1 MEQTNFISVPE
12 QITPEFLHL
21 VLDMENAGYRKLALT
36 WLIKQNID
44 APSASFPL
52 WDQNHNW
59 NMGTKYFSENLDI
72 CINLINNL
80 ISETASER
88 VISNGIRIFKQ
99 MLSDNFQKKIVF
111 HHLVYLLSN
120 LNLETAN
127 FAECLQ
133 SLSEFASSE
142 MIEEVP
148 FLISVSED
156 TPATL
161 DLALAILLDAQANGE
176 VGRVNLYPKLEHALR
191 EMSTKDKGLNQKI
204 FEILLQ
210 AADLKTLKALIYW
223 AEKIDKL
230 QPFWDNAFQRWN
242 EFFVKMIHTANLQ
255 DLELLSDCASVFT
268 PDYGC
273 IAFRKLLTQFDN
285 QQLLMKYCTY
295 FTNEANGYPANEME
309 YLNTLMTPT
318 NAADIMSKIFSLL
331 PLRKYEAATISQYLT
346 WLEIQSNHFDPR
358 FNIIEISKLI
368 NSIIEISGVLQQYHD
383 ESFSVCQSIIGK
395 LLRSRANEPD
405 DCAYITLNSFYVS
418 DKYWKTFFQYWPCK
432 EAEFQQKFLD
442 ELDSLPRPLT
452 SFKNSRGEDIV
463 SYFCKNFSIEEAKTA
478 EQQFFEK
485 LQNLFRI

>member
-1 MEQTNFISVPE
+1 MEQINFISIPE

-21 VLDMENAGYRKLALT
+21 VLDMDNADYRKLALT

-59 NMGTKYFSENLDI
+59 NIGTKYFSENLNI
-72 CINLINNL
+72 SINLINFL

-88 VISNGIRIFKQ
+88 VICNGIRIFKQ
-99 MLSDNFQKKIVF
+99 ILADNFQKKIVF

-120 LNLETAN
+120 LDLKTAN
-127 FAECLQ
+127 FAECFQ
-133 SLSEFASSE
+133 ILSEFATSE

-148 FLISVSED
+148 FLISASED
-156 TPATL
+156 TAATL

-176 VGRVNLYPKLEHALR
+176 VEKVNRHPELENALR
-191 EMSTKDKGLNQKI
+191 EMSTKDQSLNQKI

-242 EFFVKMIHTANLQ
+242 EFFVKMIHTDNLQ
-255 DLELLSDCASVFT
+255 DLEILSDCASVFT
-268 PDYGC
+268 PDFGC

-285 QQLLMKYCTY
+285 QQLLMKYCDY
-295 FTNEANGYPANEME
+295 FINESNGYPANEME
-309 YLNTLMTPT
+309 YLNTLMTNS
-318 NAADIMSKIFSLL
+318 NAADIMCKVSSLL
-331 PLRKYEAATISQYLT
+331 PLHNYQAETICQYLT
-346 WLEIQSNHFDPR
+346 WLEIQSNHFHPR

-368 NSIIEISGVLQQYHD
+368 NSIIEISDILQYHG
-383 ESFSVCQSIIGK
+383 ESFAVCQSIIGK
-395 LLRSRANEPD
+395 LLSSRANEPD
-405 DCAYITLNSFYVS
+405 DCAYIILNSFCVS
-418 DKYWKTFFQYWPCK
+418 NKYWKTFFQYWPCK

-442 ELDSLPRPLT
+442 KLTSLPRPLG
-452 SFKNSRGEDIV
+452 SLKNSRGEDIV
-463 SYFCKNFSIEEAKTA
+463 GYFCQIFCIEEAKTA